1 MEEVVLNTGDTAWM
15 LISAG
20 LVTLMIPGLA
30 LFYGG
35 QVRVKSVLNMMMMSF
50 GALAFVFTLWIIFGF
65 SLVFGD
71 SVGG

>member
-20 LVTLMIPGLA
+20 LVTLVIPGLD

-35 QVRVKSVLNMMMMSF
+35 QVRVKSVLNMMMM
-50 GALAFVFTLWIIFGF
+50 
-65 SLVFGD
+65 
-71 SVGG
+71 